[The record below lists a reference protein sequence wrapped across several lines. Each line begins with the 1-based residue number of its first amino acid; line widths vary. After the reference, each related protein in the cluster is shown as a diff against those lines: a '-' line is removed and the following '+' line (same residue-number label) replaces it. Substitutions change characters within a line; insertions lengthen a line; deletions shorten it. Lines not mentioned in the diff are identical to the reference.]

1 MRPLWQILI
10 SLKER
15 NQSISLNCNECFQFM
30 EHLADEAAAGADQNT
45 LQIAIKDHLA
55 NCPDCQDHHQERLE
69 QMEHKM
75 VSTNKQRA
83 GSRRI

>member
-30 EHLADEAAAGADQNT
+30 EHLADEAAAGADQDT

-55 NCPDCQDHHQERLE
+55 NCPDCQEHHQERLE

-75 VSTNKQRA
+75 VSTNKQRV